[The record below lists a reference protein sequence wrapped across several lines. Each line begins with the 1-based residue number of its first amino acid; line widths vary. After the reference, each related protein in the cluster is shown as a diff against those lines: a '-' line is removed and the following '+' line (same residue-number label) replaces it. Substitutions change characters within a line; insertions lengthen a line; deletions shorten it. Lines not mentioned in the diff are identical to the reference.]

1 MLRKTF
7 LAGAV
12 TAITLAGGHVA
23 DAQVRLIG
31 MTGNQDQGVWDGI
44 EQEALFEINIE
55 TATSSLIAPL
65 GFAYDSQAIGFNPS
79 DGNLYR
85 TGGIDAYRCG
95 TLGHY
100 SFNDTQYMEKMVA
113 ADLKL
118 GTPIETTAIFNAD
131 PAQSPKPAPRPSWI
145 YPQEIRVSTN
155 DPCDE
160 PEPDPDPDPNVS
172 TEDTNDEYHSL
183 RGLAWSE
190 ERGIFFGSDEEGI
203 FTMTPDGTSKF
214 VGIPRADFRQV
225 KGIVV
230 VNVGG
235 QEKLFVGTKQQTGT
249 EPFFGSELI
258 EVDMDTGAEIS
269 AVTLIDPVLNTIG
282 ARGVLGL
289 SVHPE
294 TGVLYAV
301 THSGEFDAHDEH
313 PELRELITVDPVT
326 GETALV
332 GVLNKNFSSIAFTY
346 PSGPDPQEG
355 DTNGDGKVTI
365 EDLNNVRN
373 NFGGAGLGDTV
384 GSGDGQVTIED
395 LNNVR
400 NNFGAGVPAGANA
413 VPEPSTALLALCGLA
428 AIGYRFLRK

>member
-1 MLRKTF
+1 MLRKTL

-12 TAITLAGGHVA
+12 TAITLAGGQAA

-31 MTGNQDQGVWDGI
+31 MTGNQSQGVWEGI
-44 EQEALFEINIE
+44 AQEALYEINIE

-65 GFAYDSQAIGFNPS
+65 GFAYDSQAIGFNPA

-113 ADLKL
+113 ADLAL
-118 GTPIETTAIFNAD
+118 GTPVETTAIFNAD
-131 PAQSPKPAPRPSWI
+131 PAQAPKPAPRPSWV
-145 YPQEIRVSTN
+145 YPQEIRVSTL

-160 PEPDPDPDPNVS
+160 PDV
-172 TEDTNDEYHSL
+172 EDTNDEYHSL
-183 RGLAWSE
+183 RGLAWSS
-190 ERGIFFGSDEEGI
+190 EREIFFGSDEEGI

-214 VGIPRADFRQV
+214 VGIPREDFRQV
-225 KGIVV
+225 KGIVIV
-230 VNVGG
+230 EVDG

-249 EPFFGSELI
+249 DPFFGSELI
-258 EVDMDTGAEIS
+258 EVNMDTGEEVS
-269 AVTLIDPVLNTIG
+269 SVTLIDPILNTIG

-294 TGVLYAV
+294 SGVLYAV
-301 THSGEFDAHDEH
+301 THSGEFENHDDH

-332 GVLNKNFSSIAFTY
+332 GVLNANFSSIAFVY
-346 PSGPDPQEG
+346 PTEVEPGQIG

-384 GSGDGQVTIED
+384 GSDDGNVTIED

-400 NNFGAGVPAGANA
+400 NNFGAGVVVGANA

-428 AIGYRFLRK
+428 AIGYRFRRK